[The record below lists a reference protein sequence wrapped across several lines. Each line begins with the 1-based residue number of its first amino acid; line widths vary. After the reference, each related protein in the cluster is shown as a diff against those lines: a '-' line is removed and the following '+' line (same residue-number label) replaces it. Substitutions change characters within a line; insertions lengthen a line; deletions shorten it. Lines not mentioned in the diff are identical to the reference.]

1 MAQSMKSPIGVP
13 LFWESGANPSN
24 EWQTWFSTFK
34 MAVMAKEN
42 MHVDLLLRIK
52 PTANDLFYPIMPT
65 LEERVENQVRRKIER
80 EKYGTKDVRWIGKMN
95 ASKSEAEG
103 Q

>member
-1 MAQSMKSPIGVP
+1 MAQSTKKSPIGVP
-13 LFWESGANPSN
+13 LYWESGANPTN

-52 PTANDLFYPIMPT
+52 STANDLFYPIMPT
-65 LEERVENQVRRKIER
+65 FEERVENASGEEQKQ
-80 EKYGTKDVRWIGKMN
+80 GTDDR
-95 ASKSEAEG
+95 
-103 Q
+103 